1 MHLDRSRARPG
12 VEEAQLADLRAMG
25 LDWDGP
31 IVRQGERI
39 PLYEEAIAGLDS
51 NGYLYPCYCTRGT
64 RAEIRASAYAP
75 HGILAADRYPGTCR
89 ELTTAERAEC
99 EATGRP

>member
-1 MHLDRSRARPG
+1 MRVEDLDRSRARPG

-64 RAEIRASAYAP
+64 
-75 HGILAADRYPGTCR
+75 
-89 ELTTAERAEC
+89 
-99 EATGRP
+99 